1 VLESVEDLLKADSG
15 FGFAVEGLPY
25 MAVGTAPDL
34 LNELKSLKNVL
45 FDFLA
50 HFLFWKV
57 N

>member
-1 VLESVEDLLKADSG
+1 MESVEDLLKADSG
-15 FGFAVEGLPY
+15 FGFAVEGFPY
-25 MAVGTAPDL
+25 MTVGTAPDL